1 MTTTMTSQIQDLL
14 MDLEELID
22 ERSEIQ
28 KQFDDA
34 TASGDAHEAYG
45 LDWDLSEVSAQIKDI
60 KSNLERLIGKL

>member
-1 MTTTMTSQIQDLL
+1 

-34 TASGDAHEAYG
+34 TALGDAHEAYG
-45 LDWDLSEVSAQIKDI
+45 LDWDLSEVNAQIKDL
-60 KSNLERLIGKL
+60 KTDLERLIGKL

>member
-1 MTTTMTSQIQDLL
+1 MITTTSQIQDVL

-34 TASGDAHEAYG
+34 TALGDAHEAYG
-45 LDWDLSEVSAQIKDI
+45 LDWDLSEVNAQIKDL
-60 KSNLERLIGKL
+60 KTDLERLIGKL